1 MGIAI
6 GGGRNRVADDGGFV
20 IFDIGQAATR
30 VLPVPDGFATA
41 QLVAVYPTTRKLLG
55 RGVKTGN
62 TGSQYLIYDLITGD
76 LQMPPN
82 SDGVAFVG
90 AAPAQ
95 TPAGPGIPQAVLNLQ
110 RANTNANTVD
120 AVTYSNDRKQNGV
133 MTLRIP

>member
-55 RGVKTGN
+55 RGVNTGD

-82 SDGVAFVG
+82 PDGVAFVG

-95 TPAGPGIPQAVLNLQ
+95 TPAGPGLPHALLNLQ
-110 RANTNANTVD
+110 PADTNPNKCA
-120 AVTYSNDRKQNGV
+120 AVT
-133 MTLRIP
+133 